1 MCVNSFI
8 WQERGK
14 CVRTLNSLFPIQ
26 PYHKRFKGILL
37 ESQSYLDLQS
47 ELRSAEICADLQ
59 LRQGVLG
66 LVAVP

>member
-1 MCVNSFI
+1 MS
-8 WQERGK
+8 
-14 CVRTLNSLFPIQ
+14 TLNSLFPIQ
-26 PYHKRFKGILL
+26 PNHKRFKGILL